1 MSIALV
7 DGTGAGYE
15 AGVNSTN
22 QLEVFAETGSEE
34 TKAAERGDGYN
45 FNTDVVTMTTAAATP
60 LIYLKNEQD
69 EDFIISAIAV
79 GVGAVTSA
87 TDPAIIRMIRNPDSI
102 DFSTAISSEGNRNF
116 GASKTFTGLAY
127 EGVTG
132 DTVTGGDVLAVFYQS
147 GSGRLFAPI
156 NFVLP
161 KGKDMCLTIE
171 CNQGSGNVNVYGAVV
186 GYYDIHSVATG

>member
-1 MSIALV
+1 MGFSIV

-15 AGVNSTN
+15 ASVNKQK
-22 QLEVFAETGSEE
+22 QLEVFAETGTEE

-60 LIYLKNEQD
+60 LIYLKNQQD

-79 GVGAVTSA
+79 GVGNVTGA
-87 TDPAIIRMIRNPDSI
+87 TDPAIIRLIRNPTSV
-102 DFSTAISSEGNRNF
+102 DFTTAISSQGNRNF

-132 DTVTGGDVLAVFYQS
+132 DTVTGGDVLAVFYQ
-147 GSGRLFAPI
+147 GGGGRLFAPI

-161 KGKDMCLTIE
+161 KDKDLCLTIE
-171 CNQGSGNVNVYGAVV
+171 CNQGSGNVNVYGAII
-186 GYYDIHSVATG
+186 GYYDVHSVAE